1 MFDSLG
7 AEPLDLMTGSQL
19 AAAITENHAELLRR
33 ECRVLELACAWA
45 DLHTREPVE
54 YAPLVERARFFGGP
68 GTPAISEFC
77 VAEWAALQQLG
88 PMAGQALIA
97 DALDLRYRLP
107 RLWRQVQAGQ
117 VRAWQ
122 ARKVAEQTRPLT
134 WAACAEVDAQLSGM
148 IGMVPWGRF
157 QRILTA
163 AVLDADPALAAERDE
178 RARRTRDVWATDSE
192 DGLKTVI
199 ARAATGDAVWF
210 LATINR
216 LADILTADGDT
227 DPVGVRRS
235 KAIGILAQPAQ
246 ALQLLAAHRGDPASQ
261 TEPPPV
267 EDGDGD
273 PDVGEE
279 AADHRS
285 LGTDPPTR
293 AQLRVGRARVVLHYH
308 LSDAAVRAG
317 HGTVRPEHSEAL
329 TLDQLQQWLADTGC
343 PVTVRPTFD
352 PADVAPVDSYEIPQR
367 TRDAVRLRNLA
378 DVFPYGSATTA
389 TLDLDHTIPWIPI
402 DRGGPPGQTNIGN
415 LGPLS
420 RSHHRLLTHGR
431 WQRRQP
437 DPGRYLYRTPHGQIY
452 LVTNQGTQH
461 LGTSS
466 FAHAIW
472 HAANHVDTEEEA
484 A

>member
-1 MFDSLG
+1 MFDSLVDL
-7 AEPLDLMTGSQL
+7 AELDGTQL
-19 AAAITENHAELLRR
+19 VAAITDNHAELLRR

-45 DLHTREPVE
+45 DLHTQLPGD
-54 YAPLVERARFFGGP
+54 YSPLVERARFFGGP

-77 VAEWAALQQLG
+77 VAEWAVLQQLG

-134 WAACAEVDAQLSGM
+134 WEACAEIDAQLSGV
-148 IGMVPWGRF
+148 IGMLPWGRF

-163 AVLDADPALAAERDE
+163 AVLDADPALAAEREE
-178 RARRTRDVWATDSE
+178 RARRARDVWAADSE

-199 ARAATGDAVWF
+199 ARAAAGDAVWF
-210 LATINR
+210 MATINR
-216 LADILTADGDT
+216 IAEILAADGDL

-235 KAIGILAQPAQ
+235 KAIGIVAQPAR
-246 ALQLLAAHRGDPASQ
+246 ALGLLAAHRHDPTE
-261 TEPPPV
+261 TEPMPA
-267 EDGDGD
+267 EDSPSGPTPAGT
-273 PDVGEE
+273 GA

-285 LGTDPPTR
+285 LRTDAPTPAQRR
-293 AQLRVGRARVVLHYH
+293 AGRTRVVLHYH
-308 LSDAAVRAG
+308 LADAAVRAG
-317 HGTVRPEHSEAL
+317 HGTVRAEHGQPHTL
-329 TLDQLQQWLADTGC
+329 TQLRDWLADTGC
-343 PVTVRPTFD
+343 AITIRPIRD

-367 TRDAVRLRNLA
+367 IRDAVRLRNPA
-378 DVFPYGSATTA
+378 EVFPYGSATTA
-389 TLDLDHTIPWIPI
+389 TLDLDHTVPWVPI
-402 DRGGPPGQTNIGN
+402 DRGGPPGQTAVGN
-415 LGPLS
+415 LGPLT
-420 RSHHRLLTHGR
+420 RAHHRVLTHGR

-437 DPGRYLYRTPHGQIY
+437 DPGHYLYRTPHGHIY
-452 LVTNQGTQH
+452 LVTNHGTQH
-461 LGTSS
+461 LGTSA

-472 HAANHVDTEEEA
+472 HAANRVDTEEEA